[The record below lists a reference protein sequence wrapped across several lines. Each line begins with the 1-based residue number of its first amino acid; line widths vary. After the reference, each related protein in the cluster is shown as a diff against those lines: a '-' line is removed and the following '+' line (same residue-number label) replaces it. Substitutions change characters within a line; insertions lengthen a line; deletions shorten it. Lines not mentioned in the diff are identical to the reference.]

1 MDNYYRDNVDLKK
14 YNWIRNVFNVNVNE
28 ARKDISD
35 FQEELINRLLGK
47 SNGENNFQ
55 QHLSVKKASQ
65 VFLNIKTK
73 PINRLDS

>member
-35 FQEELINRLLGK
+35 FQELINRLLGK
-47 SNGENNFQ
+47 SNGENYIQ
-55 QHLSVKKASQ
+55 QHLPVNKASQ
-65 VFLNIKTK
+65 VLLIIKTK
-73 PINRLDS
+73 PINRLAS

>member
-55 QHLSVKKASQ
+55 QHLPVNKASQ

>member
-14 YNWIRNVFNVNVNE
+14 YNWILNIFNVNVNE

-47 SNGENNFQ
+47 PNGDNNFQ
-55 QHLSVKKASQ
+55 QHLLVNKPSQ

-73 PINRLDS
+73 QINRLDS